1 MNSFPDFSDVK
12 KTVIHSTS
20 ASLGYIET
28 VNVGIHLNH
37 PYSCPITGTPQI
49 HNFLVFYHFNNHT
62 MKKKTRS

>member
-37 PYSCPITGTPQI
+37 PYS
-49 HNFLVFYHFNNHT
+49 
-62 MKKKTRS
+62 